1 MKPLSS
7 SLILLLLIAAP
18 LPALGDGPPEGDTA
32 PEIVVTADRHP
43 SRLADTPEIIQ
54 VITAEDIERMH
65 AGSTGEILEQVTGI
79 NTASGTGSGFP
90 KRSVVSIGGLPPNYV
105 LVLVNGQ
112 RLLSEHVH
120 TGQNVDLIPPEAIER
135 IEVIRTAASAQYG
148 SDAIGGV
155 VNIITRRDA
164 ATPTAKAYGSYGR
177 YDAVN
182 AGLGVRAPVGSRVH
196 VSLLADVDRSKGVPI
211 LAPAHRLDKMGY
223 SQVSVIGD
231 LGIGITDRVGVDLS
245 LNWMESEMDWT
256 DGRVHSR
263 LIMPKA
269 ALRADLTDRWHLH
282 VATGYTGWRSEGSR
296 ELNQLLHPEAW
307 VTWDA
312 LGRRNRLTFGG
323 DVSLSWF
330 RRTGLDHTMDQAG
343 GGVFIHDAF
352 HLSRRWSFSGSVR
365 LDVVGDLLPVVSPK
379 GAVLFRPIPQVGI
392 RAAIGRGF
400 HAPTVQE
407 RYEQAYGHGGTALR
421 FGNEDLKPETS
432 TAFSLGFEF
441 LPLPRLEVDVGGT
454 FLLVDNFIT
463 PRYAGPWEEDPEKD
477 MWVRENV
484 LQAWVYSA
492 DASFLWRLT
501 DWIRISGG
509 YSYAGNQDRGGGRL
523 PFDPGHSAFGCVDL
537 RFVFAARYA
546 LSAFTRV
553 SARFGRR
560 AWSWKP
566 ADDAPRDDE
575 AGYITR
581 LEDFQLFDAGLEFA
595 YAERYRVF
603 ATVTNML
610 SQDIERL
617 DDALMRL
624 DGAPAYRFGL
634 KLVF

>member
-1 MKPLSS
+1 MARLPWT
-7 SLILLLLIAAP
+7 LLLLVLSIFPQPVLA
-18 LPALGDGPPEGDTA
+18 DDPPEPEPLD
-32 PEIVVTADRHP
+32 EIVVTADRRP
-43 SRLADTPEIIQ
+43 ARLADTPEIIM
-54 VITAEDIERMH
+54 VVTAEDIAQMH
-65 AGSTGEILEQVTGI
+65 ATSTGEILEQVAGV

-155 VNIITRRDA
+155 VNIITRREVS
-164 ATPTAKAYGSYGR
+164 TPTAKVYGAYGR
-177 YDAVN
+177 YNTVN
-182 AGLGVRAPVGSRVH
+182 GGVGVRAPVGERIH
-196 VSLLADVDRSKGVPI
+196 VSLLADVDRSDGVPI
-211 LAPAHRLDKMGY
+211 LAPAHRLGKMGY

-231 LGIGITDRVGVDLS
+231 LGIGITDRVGLDLYMN
-245 LNWMESEMDWT
+245 LVETEMDWM

-269 ALRADLTDRWHLH
+269 ALRADLTERWHLH
-282 VATGYTGWRSEGSR
+282 VATAYTGWRSEGSR

-312 LGRRNRLTFGG
+312 LGGRNQLTFGG
-323 DVSLSWF
+323 DFSQSWF
-330 RRTGLDHTMDQAG
+330 RRSGLDHTRDQAG

-352 HLSRRWSFSGSVR
+352 HLSRSWSFSGSVR

-379 GAVLFRPIPQVGI
+379 LAVLYRPIRQVGI
-392 RAAIGRGF
+392 RAAVGRGF
-400 HAPTVQE
+400 HAPSVQE

-441 LPLPRLEVDVGGT
+441 LPVRRLEIDVNGY
-454 FLLVDNFIT
+454 FHLVDNFIT
-463 PRYAGPWEEDPEKD
+463 PRYAGPWEEDPQKD

-484 LQAWVYSA
+484 LQAWVYGA
-492 DASFLWRLT
+492 DASFAWRIT
-501 DWIRISGG
+501 DWVKLRGG
-509 YSYAGNQDRGGGRL
+509 YTYSGNQDKGGGRL
-523 PFDPGHSAFGCVDL
+523 PFEPGHSAFGRVDL
-537 RFVFAARYA
+537 RFVFATQYA
-546 LSAFTRV
+546 LSAFTQV
-553 SARFGRR
+553 SARIGRR
-560 AWSWKP
+560 AWNWKP
-566 ADDAPRDDE
+566 EADAPRDD
-575 AGYITR
+575 ASGYVTR
-581 LEDFQLFDAGLEFA
+581 LEDYQLFDAGVEFA

-603 ATVTNML
+603 AAVTNML

-617 DDALMRL
+617 DDALTRF
-624 DGAPAYRFGL
+624 DGAPNYRFGL
-634 KLVF
+634 KVAF